1 MASMQLKTFR
11 GNSMADA
18 LAEVKKALG
27 SEAVILH
34 ARTIRVGGVVGF
46 GAKNQYEIT
55 ASAGAPRTDLR
66 QSRIAQAPRP
76 VSRPVEVA
84 APQFEHAS
92 FSNPTAAAIAPPEH
106 AMAPSPPAVSVPSV
120 GTSESPVDRIP
131 EAHRAAR
138 SASARL
144 ATRAD
149 LKPTTEWAARSV
161 DEELASIKRLVGQ
174 LLQEQRISAI
184 RGGDR
189 QRLNGV
195 GLSDPLSNAL
205 ILLTDRLVTATLASE
220 LIGEVR
226 DALDPTELEDESVVR
241 SMLLSRLAARIRV
254 TGGLTPPSSHSG
266 RLVIGVVGPTGV
278 GKTTTIAKIAA
289 TYKLRHGKRVG
300 LITCDTY
307 RIAAVDQL
315 RTYANIIG
323 LPLKVA
329 LTPMEVTS
337 AKAQLE
343 DCDIL
348 LVDTPGRA
356 PSDQRRLD
364 ELRRFID
371 AASPRETHLALAAC
385 AAEGV
390 MRSAARAFG
399 KLGPDRVL
407 LTKVDE
413 AETLGPAFNVLSELD
428 LPLACVT
435 TGQEVPDDMEG
446 ASAERFARWV
456 LEHPS
461 PVAAGQA

>member
-1 MASMQLKTFR
+1 MQLKTFR

-18 LAEVKKALG
+18 LACVKRDLG

-34 ARTIRVGGVVGF
+34 ARTIRVGGVIGF

-55 ASAGAPRTDLR
+55 ASAGAPGSDFK
-66 QSRIAQAPRP
+66 QSRIATEPRP
-76 VSRPVEVA
+76 VAKPVEVV
-84 APQFEHAS
+84 APAFEPAK
-92 FSNPTAAAIAPPEH
+92 FANPTAGKMALPE
-106 AMAPSPPAVSVPSV
+106 
-120 GTSESPVDRIP
+120 PVEIP
-131 EAHRAAR
+131 EVVKPEPPVVQVPVPKQAVRAA
-138 SASARL
+138 SVRL

-149 LKPTTEWAARSV
+149 LRPATEWAARSV

-174 LLQEQRISAI
+174 LLQEQRLAAV
-184 RGGDR
+184 RGG
-189 QRLNGV
+189 NSGV
-195 GLSDPLSNAL
+195 LSGIGMSDPLSTAL
-205 ILLTDRLVTATLASE
+205 IRLTDRQVSTTLASE
-220 LIGEVR
+220 IIGEVR
-226 DALDPTELEDESVVR
+226 DALEPSELEDDTVVR
-241 SMLLSRLAARIRV
+241 SMLLARLAARIKV
-254 TGGLTPPSSHSG
+254 TGGLTPPNSSG
-266 RLVIGVVGPTGV
+266 GTLIIGVVGPTGV

-289 TYKLRHGKRVG
+289 TYKLRHNKRVG

-337 AKAQLE
+337 ARSQLA
-343 DCDIL
+343 DCDVL

-356 PSDQRRLD
+356 PSDQKRLD

-371 AASPRETHLALAAC
+371 AAGPAETHLALAAC

-413 AETLGPAFNVLSELD
+413 TDTLGPAFNVLSELN

-446 ASAERFARWV
+446 ATAERFARWV
-456 LEHPS
+456 LEHPTHGT
-461 PVAAGQA
+461 AAIEA

>member
-1 MASMQLKTFR
+1 MQLKTFR

-18 LAEVKKALG
+18 LASVKRDLG

-34 ARTIRVGGVVGF
+34 ARTIRVGGVIGF

-55 ASAGAPRTDLR
+55 ASAGAPAPEFK
-66 QSRIAQAPRP
+66 QSRIATEPRP
-76 VSRPVEVA
+76 PAKPVEVLSPA
-84 APQFEHAS
+84 FEPAKFTNS
-92 FSNPTAAAIAPPEH
+92 TAGTMAMPERVELTEAVKPEPPVVH
-106 AMAPSPPAVSVPSV
+106 VPVPKPAV
-120 GTSESPVDRIP
+120 
-131 EAHRAAR
+131 RAA
-138 SASARL
+138 SVKL

-149 LKPTTEWAARSV
+149 LKPASEWAARSV

-174 LLQEQRISAI
+174 LLQEQRLTAV
-184 RGGDR
+184 RGG
-189 QRLNGV
+189 NSGV
-195 GLSDPLSNAL
+195 LSGIGMSDPLSSAL
-205 ILLTDRLVTATLASE
+205 IRLTDRQVSTTLASE
-220 LIGEVR
+220 IIGEVR
-226 DALDPTELEDESVVR
+226 DALEPSELDDDTVVR
-241 SMLLSRLAARIRV
+241 SMLLTRLAARIKV
-254 TGGLTPPSSHSG
+254 TGGLTPPNPSG
-266 RLVIGVVGPTGV
+266 GTLIIGVVGSTGV

-289 TYKLRHGKRVG
+289 TYKLRHNKRVG

-337 AKAQLE
+337 ARSQLA
-343 DCDIL
+343 DCDVL

-356 PSDQRRLD
+356 PSDQKRLD

-371 AASPRETHLALAAC
+371 AAGPAETHLALAAC

-413 AETLGPAFNVLSELD
+413 TDTLGPAFNVLSDLN

-456 LEHPS
+456 LEHPTHS
-461 PVAAGQA
+461 MAATEA

>member
-1 MASMQLKTFR
+1 
-11 GNSMADA
+11 MADA
-18 LAEVKKALG
+18 LASVKRDLG

-34 ARTIRVGGVVGF
+34 ARTIRVGGVIGF

-55 ASAGAPRTDLR
+55 ASASAPTSDFK
-66 QSRIAQAPRP
+66 QSRIATAPRP
-76 VSRPVEVA
+76 ISKSVEVPAPMFEPAKFANSTAGTMALPDPVELPQ
-84 APQFEHAS
+84 APK
-92 FSNPTAAAIAPPEH
+92 
-106 AMAPSPPAVSVPSV
+106 
-120 GTSESPVDRIP
+120 P
-131 EAHRAAR
+131 EAPVVQIPVPRQAVR

-149 LKPTTEWAARSV
+149 LRPASEWAARSV

-174 LLQEQRISAI
+174 LLQEQRLTAI
-184 RGGDR
+184 RGGST
-189 QRLNGV
+189 LAMAGI
-195 GLSDPLSNAL
+195 GMSDLLSNAL
-205 ILLTDRLVTATLASE
+205 IRLTDRQVSTTLASE
-220 LIGEVR
+220 IIGEVR
-226 DALDPTELEDESVVR
+226 DALEPAELEDDTVVR
-241 SMLLSRLAARIRV
+241 SMLLTRLAARIKV
-254 TGGLTPPSSHSG
+254 TGGLTPPNASG
-266 RLVIGVVGPTGV
+266 GTLIIGVVGPTGV

-289 TYKLRHGKRVG
+289 TYKLRHNKQVG

-337 AKAQLE
+337 AKSQLA
-343 DCDIL
+343 DCDVI

-356 PSDQRRLD
+356 PSDQKRLD

-371 AASPRETHLALAAC
+371 AAGPAETHLALAAC

-399 KLGPDRVL
+399 QLGPDRVL

-413 AETLGPAFNVLSELD
+413 TDTLGPAFNVLSELN
-428 LPLACVT
+428 LPLTCVT

-456 LEHPS
+456 LEHPAHHAHTT
-461 PVAAGQA
+461 AATEA

>member
-18 LAEVKKALG
+18 LADVKRDLG

-34 ARTIRVGGVVGF
+34 ARTIRVGGVIGF

-55 ASAGAPRTDLR
+55 ASAGAPAPNLK
-66 QSRIAQAPRP
+66 QSRIAQPVRPEVSPQSASAPAFEP
-76 VSRPVEVA
+76 VR
-84 APQFEHAS
+84 
-92 FSNPTAAAIAPPEH
+92 FSNPTLA
-106 AMAPSPPAVSVPSV
+106 AMAVAEPATTLAPAAQEMPAVQLPVPKQA
-120 GTSESPVDRIP
+120 G
-131 EAHRAAR
+131 RALPNK
-138 SASARL
+138 L
-144 ATRAD
+144 ATRAT
-149 LKPTTEWAARSV
+149 LRPASEWAAHSV

-174 LLQEQRISAI
+174 LLQEQRLIAVRAGERSTLGSI
-184 RGGDR
+184 
-189 QRLNGV
+189 
-195 GLSDPLSNAL
+195 GLSDPLANAL
-205 ILLTDRLVTATLASE
+205 IRLTDRQVSGTLAAE
-220 LIGEVR
+220 IVGEVR
-226 DALDPTELEDESVVR
+226 DALEPAELADEAVVR
-241 SMLLSRLAARIRV
+241 STLLTRVAARIKV
-254 TGGLTPPSSHSG
+254 TGGLTPHSHNG
-266 RLVIGVVGPTGV
+266 GTLVIGVVGPTGV
-278 GKTTTIAKIAA
+278 GKTTTIAKMAA
-289 TYKLRHGKRVG
+289 NYKLRHNKRVG

-337 AKAQLE
+337 ARSQMA
-343 DCDIL
+343 DCDVI

-356 PSDQRRLD
+356 PADQRRLD

-371 AASPRETHLALAAC
+371 AAGPAETHLALAAC
-385 AAEGV
+385 ASEGM

-399 KLGPDRVL
+399 QLGPDRVL

-413 AETLGPAFNVLSELD
+413 TDTLGPAFNILSELN

-461 PVAAGQA
+461 SLTVAAAT

>member
-1 MASMQLKTFR
+1 MQLKTFR

-18 LAEVKKALG
+18 LAEVKRDLG

-34 ARTIRVGGVVGF
+34 ARTIRVGGVIGF

-55 ASAGAPRTDLR
+55 ASAGAPSADFK
-66 QSRIAQAPRP
+66 QSRIAAAPRP
-76 VSRPVEVA
+76 AVRPIEVEAPAFEPAKFANSTVA
-84 APQFEHAS
+84 SISLPEPAEIPQAAKAEAPVVQI
-92 FSNPTAAAIAPPEH
+92 PAP
-106 AMAPSPPAVSVPSV
+106 
-120 GTSESPVDRIP
+120 
-131 EAHRAAR
+131 RAAVR
-138 SASARL
+138 QASVRL

-149 LKPTTEWAARSV
+149 LKPASEWAARSV

-174 LLQEQRISAI
+174 LLQEQRLTAA
-184 RGGDR
+184 RAGGSSFMA
-189 QRLNGV
+189 GI
-195 GLSDPLSNAL
+195 GMSDPLSNAL
-205 ILLTDRLVTATLASE
+205 IRLTDRQISTTLASE
-220 LIGEVR
+220 IIGEVR
-226 DALDPTELEDESVVR
+226 DALEPSELEDDSIVR
-241 SMLLSRLAARIRV
+241 STLLARLAARIKV
-254 TGGLTPPSSHSG
+254 TGGLTPPKG
-266 RLVIGVVGPTGV
+266 TGGTLIIGVVGPTGV

-289 TYKLRHGKRVG
+289 TYKLRHNKRVG

-337 AKAQLE
+337 AKSQLA
-343 DCDIL
+343 DCDVL

-356 PSDQRRLD
+356 PSDEKRLG

-371 AASPRETHLALAAC
+371 AAGPAETHLALAAC

-413 AETLGPAFNVLSELD
+413 TDTLGPAFNVLSELN

-446 ASAERFARWV
+446 ATAERFARWV
-456 LEHPS
+456 LEHPTLS
-461 PVAAGQA
+461 TAATEA

>member
-18 LAEVKKALG
+18 LAEVKRELG

-55 ASAGAPRTDLR
+55 ASASAPKTDFK
-66 QSRIAQAPRP
+66 QSRIAPSRQAPRP
-76 VSRPVEVA
+76 ASVG
-84 APQFEHAS
+84 EHA
-92 FSNPTAAAIAPPEH
+92 FEPAEFANPTAAAVARVDSVEARPVAVEAPPVVEV
-106 AMAPSPPAVSVPSV
+106 PVSRTP
-120 GTSESPVDRIP
+120 
-131 EAHRAAR
+131 AR
-138 SASARL
+138 SHQVKL
-144 ATRAD
+144 ATRVEF
-149 LKPTTEWAARSV
+149 KPSSEMAARSV
-161 DEELASIKRLVGQ
+161 DEELASIKRLVTQ
-174 LLQEQRISAI
+174 LLQEQRLSAA
-184 RGGDR
+184 RGIGAPVAA
-189 QRLNGV
+189 GMPSA
-195 GLSDPLSNAL
+195 LSDVL
-205 ILLTDRLVTATLASE
+205 ITLTDRQVSASLASE

-226 DALDPTELEDESVVR
+226 DALEPSELLDEEIVR
-241 SMLLSRLAARIRV
+241 TTLLARLAARIRV
-254 TGGLTPPSSHSG
+254 TGGLTPPPGRQSG
-266 RLVIGVVGPTGV
+266 SGGGALIIGVVGPTGV

-289 TYKLRHGKRVG
+289 TYKLRHNRRVG

-329 LTPMEVTS
+329 LTPMEVSS
-337 AKAQLE
+337 ARSQMA
-343 DCDIL
+343 DCDVL

-356 PSDQRRLD
+356 PSDQKRLD
-364 ELRRFID
+364 ELRRFIE
-371 AASPRETHLALAAC
+371 AAQPSETHLALAAC
-385 AAEGV
+385 AAESV

-399 KLGPDRVL
+399 QLGPDRVL
-407 LTKVDE
+407 LTKIDE
-413 AETLGPAFNVLSELD
+413 TDTLGPALNVLTELN

-446 ASAERFARWV
+446 ATAERFARWV

-461 PVAAGQA
+461 ASSVAIAS

>member
-18 LAEVKKALG
+18 LAEVKRDLG

-34 ARTIRVGGVVGF
+34 ARTIRVGGVIGF

-55 ASAGAPRTDLR
+55 ASAGAPSSDFK
-66 QSRIAQAPRP
+66 QSRIATAPRP
-76 VSRPVEVA
+76 APKPVEVLAPTFEPAKFANSTAGTISLPDPVEATQAPKPEAPVVQIA
-84 APQFEHAS
+84 APKS
-92 FSNPTAAAIAPPEH
+92 
-106 AMAPSPPAVSVPSV
+106 AV
-120 GTSESPVDRIP
+120 
-131 EAHRAAR
+131 R
-138 SASARL
+138 SASVRL

-149 LKPTTEWAARSV
+149 LRPASEWAARSV

-174 LLQEQRISAI
+174 LLQEQRLTAI
-184 RGGDR
+184 RGGSS
-189 QRLNGV
+189 QVMAGV
-195 GLSDPLSNAL
+195 GMSDPLSSAL
-205 ILLTDRLVTATLASE
+205 IRLTDRQVSTTLASE
-220 LIGEVR
+220 IIGEVR
-226 DALDPTELEDESVVR
+226 DALEPAELDDDSVVR
-241 SMLLSRLAARIRV
+241 SMLLTRIAARIRV
-254 TGGLTPPSSHSG
+254 TGGLTPPNSTG
-266 RLVIGVVGPTGV
+266 KTLIIGVVGPTGV

-289 TYKLRHGKRVG
+289 TYKLRHNKRVG

-337 AKAQLE
+337 AKSQLA
-343 DCDIL
+343 DCDVL

-356 PSDQRRLD
+356 PSDQKRLD

-371 AASPRETHLALAAC
+371 AAGPAETHLALAAC

-399 KLGPDRVL
+399 KLAPDRVL
-407 LTKVDE
+407 LTKIDE
-413 AETLGPAFNVLSELD
+413 TDTLGPAFNVLSELN

-435 TGQEVPDDMEG
+435 TGQEVPDDIEG

-461 PVAAGQA
+461 HTTAATEA

>member
-18 LAEVKKALG
+18 LAEVKKVLG

-34 ARTIRVGGVVGF
+34 ARTIRVGGVIGF

-55 ASAGAPRTDLR
+55 ASAGTPGADLR
-66 QSRIAQAPRP
+66 QPRIAQSPRP
-76 VSRPVEVA
+76 VSKPIEVA
-84 APQFEHAS
+84 APQFEPAK
-92 FSNPTAAAIAPPEH
+92 FSNPTAAAIAPSESAIASPP
-106 AMAPSPPAVSVPSV
+106 APSPVPTA
-120 GTSESPVDRIP
+120 GASESPVVQIP
-131 EAHRAAR
+131 PPRPAVR

-174 LLQEQRISAI
+174 LLQEQRISAV
-184 RGGDR
+184 RSGNR
-189 QRLNGV
+189 QTLNGV
-195 GLSDPLSNAL
+195 GMSDPLSNAL
-205 ILLTDRLVTATLASE
+205 ILLTDRLVSATLASE
-220 LIGEVR
+220 LVGEVR
-226 DALDPTELEDESVVR
+226 DALDQSELDDESVVR
-241 SMLLSRLAARIRV
+241 SMLLTRLAARIRV
-254 TGGLTPPSSHSG
+254 TGGLTPPPSTAG
-266 RLVIGVVGPTGV
+266 TLVIGVVGPTGV

-337 AKAQLE
+337 AKAQLA
-343 DCDIL
+343 DCDVL

-356 PSDQRRLD
+356 PSDQKRLD
-364 ELRRFID
+364 ELRRFVD
-371 AASPRETHLALAAC
+371 AAAPRETHLALAAC

-413 AETLGPAFNVLSELD
+413 ADTLGPAFNVLSELN

-461 PVAAGQA
+461 PVAATGA

>member
-18 LAEVKKALG
+18 LAEVKRELG

-55 ASAGAPRTDLR
+55 ASASAPKADFK
-66 QSRIAQAPRP
+66 QSRIAPMRQPAQP
-76 VSRPVEVA
+76 A
-84 APQFEHAS
+84 AQVDRTFEPAE
-92 FSNPTAAAIAPPEH
+92 FTNPTAATVARIE
-106 AMAPSPPAVSVPSV
+106 SVAARP
-120 GTSESPVDRIP
+120 DP
-131 EAHRAAR
+131 EAEAPVVHVPVARYAAR
-138 SASARL
+138 SNPVRL
-144 ATRAD
+144 ATRAE
-149 LKPTTEWAARSV
+149 LKPSSESAARSV
-161 DEELASIKRLVGQ
+161 DEELASIKRLVTQ
-174 LLQEQRISAI
+174 LLQEQRLTAA
-184 RGGDR
+184 RGTHMVMAPGMPDA
-189 QRLNGV
+189 
-195 GLSDPLSNAL
+195 LSKAL
-205 ILLTDRLVTATLASE
+205 VTLTDRQVSASLASD

-226 DALDPTELEDESVVR
+226 DTLDPSELLDDDIVR
-241 SMLLSRLAARIRV
+241 TTLLARLSARLRI
-254 TGGLTPPSSHSG
+254 TGGLTPPPSRQSG
-266 RLVIGVVGPTGV
+266 ASTLIIGVVGPTGV

-289 TYKLRHGKRVG
+289 TYKLRHNRRVG

-329 LTPMEVTS
+329 LTPMEVSS
-337 AKAQLE
+337 ARAQMA
-343 DCDIL
+343 DCDVL

-356 PSDQRRLD
+356 PSDQKRLD
-364 ELRRFID
+364 ELRRFIE
-371 AASPRETHLALAAC
+371 AAQTSETHLALAAC
-385 AAEGV
+385 ASESV

-399 KLGPDRVL
+399 QLEPDRVL
-407 LTKVDE
+407 LTKIDE
-413 AETLGPAFNVLSELD
+413 TDTLGPAFNVLTELN

-456 LEHPS
+456 LEHPVTAS
-461 PVAAGQA
+461 VAAAS